1 MITMGT
7 KALTRGIEQIDFL
20 VAALCGVVLLLE
32 GYDIAAIGY
41 AVPSIADA
49 WRLAPSSF
57 TPALVAGN
65 VGLLLGSVGVGILGD
80 RLGRKSVLIGCV
92 VVFGAFSLFT
102 AFAGSL
108 FQLSGLRLLTG
119 LGLGGG
125 IPLSIAL
132 ASDFARPMR
141 QGRLVIMMS
150 LGVPTGFTL
159 GGLLGSRLVQ
169 AFGWPAIFIV
179 GGVLPFVMIPVLA
192 LWLPEST
199 GLRVTRSNPV
209 IALFRDRLAS
219 STVLLWAMNF
229 LSLLAVY
236 LILLWTP
243 SILHMTGVSTSS
255 AILATSI
262 YGIGTILGPLLTAS
276 VIDRGAE
283 HILTYTTAFG
293 AVCVLAIGLFDMQL
307 GLFSIVI
314 FAAGM
319 GMGSCQGG
327 LNSLSGKIYPPAIRS
342 TGAGWALGL
351 GRAGGIAG
359 PAIGGALLALGFGAR
374 GMFIV
379 AAIPIVIVTLLMAIL
394 GRLRRN
400 G

>member
-7 KALTRGIEQIDFL
+7 KALTRGIEQLDFL

-49 WRLAPSSF
+49 RRLAPSSF

-80 RLGRKSVLIGCV
+80 RLGRKPVLIGCV

-141 QGRLVIMMS
+141 QGRLVVLMS

-159 GGLLGSRLVQ
+159 GGLLASRLVQ

-199 GLRVTRSNPV
+199 SLRVTRSNPV

-283 HILTYTTAFG
+283 RILTYTTAFG
-293 AVCVLAIGLFDMQL
+293 AVCALASACSTCSL
-307 GLFSIVI
+307 GCS
-314 FAAGM
+314 
-319 GMGSCQGG
+319 
-327 LNSLSGKIYPPAIRS
+327 RS
-342 TGAGWALGL
+342 SFLRQAWGWAAAKAVSTHFLERFIHRPSARPERVGRSARDGL
-351 GRAGGIAG
+351 VVLRG
-359 PAIGGALLALGFGAR
+359 LLSVAR
-374 GMFIV
+374 CW
-379 AAIPIVIVTLLMAIL
+379 
-394 GRLRRN
+394 R
-400 G
+400 

>member
-1 MITMGT
+1 
-7 KALTRGIEQIDFL
+7 
-20 VAALCGVVLLLE
+20 
-32 GYDIAAIGY
+32 
-41 AVPSIADA
+41 
-49 WRLAPSSF
+49 
-57 TPALVAGN
+57 
-65 VGLLLGSVGVGILGD
+65 
-80 RLGRKSVLIGCV
+80 LGRKPVLIGCV

-141 QGRLVIMMS
+141 QGRLVVLMS

-159 GGLLGSRLVQ
+159 GGLLASGLVQ

-199 GLRVTRSNPV
+199 SLRVTRSNPV

-283 HILTYTTAFG
+283 RILTYTTAFG
-293 AVCVLAIGLFDMQL
+293 AVCALAIGLFDMQF

-327 LNSLSGKIYPPAIRS
+327 LNSLSGKIYPPTIRS

-351 GRAGGIAG
+351 GRVGGIAG

-379 AAIPIVIVTLLMAIL
+379 AAIPIAIITLLMAIL
-394 GRLRRN
+394 GRLRPADRP
-400 G
+400 GPRTGAIDSKPGD

>member
-1 MITMGT
+1 M
-7 KALTRGIEQIDFL
+7 L
-20 VAALCGVVLLLE
+20 
-32 GYDIAAIGY
+32 
-41 AVPSIADA
+41 
-49 WRLAPSSF
+49 
-57 TPALVAGN
+57 
-65 VGLLLGSVGVGILGD
+65 
-80 RLGRKSVLIGCV
+80 
-92 VVFGAFSLFT
+92 
-102 AFAGSL
+102 
-108 FQLSGLRLLTG
+108 
-119 LGLGGG
+119 
-125 IPLSIAL
+125 
-132 ASDFARPMR
+132 
-141 QGRLVIMMS
+141 MS

-159 GGLLGSRLVQ
+159 GGLLASRLVQ

-199 GLRVTRSNPV
+199 SLRVTRSNPV
-209 IALFRDRLAS
+209 IALFRDGLAS

-229 LSLLAVY
+229 FSLLAVY

-283 HILTYTTAFG
+283 RILTYTTAFG
-293 AVCVLAIGLFDMQL
+293 AVCVLAIGLFDMQF

-351 GRAGGIAG
+351 GRVGAIAG

-379 AAIPIVIVTLLMAIL
+379 AAIPVAIVTLLMAIL

-400 G
+400 GGNYSIMSESGPEPEILPSTRIGKAL

>member
-1 MITMGT
+1 
-7 KALTRGIEQIDFL
+7 
-20 VAALCGVVLLLE
+20 
-32 GYDIAAIGY
+32 
-41 AVPSIADA
+41 
-49 WRLAPSSF
+49 
-57 TPALVAGN
+57 
-65 VGLLLGSVGVGILGD
+65 
-80 RLGRKSVLIGCV
+80 
-92 VVFGAFSLFT
+92 
-102 AFAGSL
+102 
-108 FQLSGLRLLTG
+108 
-119 LGLGGG
+119 
-125 IPLSIAL
+125 
-132 ASDFARPMR
+132 
-141 QGRLVIMMS
+141 
-150 LGVPTGFTL
+150 
-159 GGLLGSRLVQ
+159 VQ

-199 GLRVTRSNPV
+199 SLRVTRSNPV
-209 IALFRDRLAS
+209 IALFRDKLAS

-283 HILTYTTAFG
+283 RILTYTTAFG
-293 AVCVLAIGLFDMQL
+293 AVCVLAIGLFDMQF

-327 LNSLSGKIYPPAIRS
+327 LNSLSGKIYPSAIRS

-351 GRAGGIAG
+351 GRVGGTAG

-379 AAIPIVIVTLLMAIL
+379 AAIPIAIVTLLMAIL